1 MFLFFC
7 LLVERSGII
16 HLAAGI
22 PRAFGDRRC
31 RAAFPEKKKPE
42 RQRAFSSLCV
52 RGCADPV
59 RPVAVRGS
67 LTVEA
72 ALIFSLILILLAG
85 LMLKSAQLMVK
96 VESAAG
102 KYAAEGV
109 RYTEGLR
116 PEDLIHIGSFIQE
129 WIPRKN

>member
-1 MFLFFC
+1 M
-7 LLVERSGII
+7 
-16 HLAAGI
+16 
-22 PRAFGDRRC
+22 
-31 RAAFPEKKKPE
+31 
-42 RQRAFSSLCV
+42 
-52 RGCADPV
+52 
-59 RPVAVRGS
+59 
-67 LTVEA
+67 EA